1 MNSTPKRL
9 GYAPGEVVAPKTGMD
24 SSHGSAMATPAPRR
38 IVRREMGSV
47 DLLVRAGMLFS
58 LPFRGIGTSS
68 VDKLRAGD
76 NGFHQ
81 LAEVVAIGGEDGSHA
96 FHCDFVGEHQRTA
109 KSIGEQ
115 FAAEVID
122 EIILAML
129 ADVRSYT
136 FDSQSL
142 SSAGK
147 RGSSIDRTTG
157 QIVRSPF

>member
-24 SSHGSAMATPAPRR
+24 SSHGRAMATPAPRR

-47 DLLVRAGMLFS
+47 NLLVRAGMLFG
-58 LPFRGIGTSS
+58 LPFRGIRTSS
-68 VDKLRAGD
+68 VDELRAGD

-81 LAEVVAIGGEDGSHA
+81 LAEAVAVGGEDGSHT

-115 FAAEVID
+115 LAAEVID
-122 EIILAML
+122 KIILAVF

-136 FDSQSL
+136 FNSRSF

-147 RGSSIDRTTG
+147 RSPSI
-157 QIVRSPF
+157 